1 MREIF
6 DRMSQLINQGKEMV
20 LAIVV
25 NAESS
30 TAGKTGFKMLVLP
43 DGKIYGTIGGGALEK
58 DVIENSF
65 ELFKTRGVKYKRYVL
80 KEGEESSLGMICGG
94 ETEIYMEYIG
104 AKNQLVVFGAGHIGK
119 MIYKLANDSQS
130 YDVVVVDE
138 RDDFASRENFP
149 DATIFC
155 GAEIYDKVNTIPLR
169 DGASVVIV
177 TPGGEYDASILK
189 GLYDSGIKFSYIGMI
204 GSIGRRDKCFSRA
217 RDVGVSE
224 EFLDRIFAPV
234 GLAIGGETPFE
245 ISIAIFGEIIALNKK
260 ALENVKTEK
269 AFHSRNK
276 H

>member
-58 DVIENSF
+58 DVIENSL

-155 GAEIYDKVNTIPLR
+155 GAGIYDKVNTIPLR
-169 DGASVVIV
+169 DDASVIIV

-189 GLYDSGIKFSYIGMI
+189 GLYDSNIKFSYIGMI
-204 GSIGRRDKCFSRA
+204 GSIGRRDKCFARA

-224 EFLDRIFAPV
+224 EFLDRVFTPV

-245 ISIAIFGEIIALNKK
+245 ISIAIFGEIIALHKK